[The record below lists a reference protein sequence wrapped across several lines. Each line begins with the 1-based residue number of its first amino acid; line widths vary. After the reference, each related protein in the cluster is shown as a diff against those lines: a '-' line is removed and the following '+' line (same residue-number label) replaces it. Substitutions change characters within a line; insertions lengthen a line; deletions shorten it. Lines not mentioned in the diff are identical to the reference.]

1 MGAVHVEPHLFSVG
15 PFRDAVE
22 GVVRPCARG
31 ACAPDHSQQLFPLPA
46 QFTGLVR
53 QVVDVHAVVGV
64 RLHQHHGI
72 GSPSQDADGAV
83 DAVVGLFGD
92 QHHVGVGLTNA
103 VAPRVLVQAQPQFAL
118 GGQQGHQ
125 VAQGSAVTKDASAPL
140 RQPQRLPHLIQE
152 QMLQG
157 RVGGS
162 HLVNGLPVVEQ
173 VGQGAQ
179 HGFLRKGN
187 RHLVAHVPGVVQLV
201 GAFQHGVN
209 GLLSGS

>member
-1 MGAVHVEPHLFSVG
+1 ML
-15 PFRDAVE
+15 
-22 GVVRPCARG
+22 
-31 ACAPDHSQQLFPLPA
+31 
-46 QFTGLVR
+46 

-64 RLHQHHGI
+64 RLHQHHRFRT
-72 GSPSQDADGAV
+72 PPQDADGAV

-92 QHHVGVGLTNA
+92 QHHVRVCLTDA
-103 VAPRVLVQAQPQFAL
+103 VAPRVLVETQTQLPL
-118 GGQQGHQ
+118 GGQQGHK
-125 VAQGSAVTKDASAPL
+125 VAQGSAVTKDATAPL

-157 RVGGS
+157 RVGRS

-179 HGFLRKGN
+179 HGFLRKGD

-209 GLLSGS
+209 GLLSGP